1 MIMLIILPQDSVA
14 FDRHDGG
21 LAALVFLT
29 TPPTTGALIAFDYRR
44 SGSGLVV
51 PKTELVLHDNGVS
64 SLNRSGK
71 SAAATKP
78 RICNNLLSISI
89 RTGVSGGIIGLFFLA
104 VLPSGIIHSTA
115 NQRCSQLVFL
125 LSPPLNAFARDA
137 MSFGHGMNAG
147 QLGLLNNLQLVI

>member
-44 SGSGLVV
+44 SGSGFVV

-89 RTGVSGGIIGLFFLA
+89 RIIIGLFFLA

-115 NQRCSQLVFL
+115 NQGFSQLVFL

>member
-1 MIMLIILPQDSVA
+1 MLIILPQDSVA

-44 SGSGLVV
+44 SGSGFVV

-89 RTGVSGGIIGLFFLA
+89 RIIIGLFFLA

-115 NQRCSQLVFL
+115 NQSFSQLVFL

>member
-44 SGSGLVV
+44 SGSGFVV

-89 RTGVSGGIIGLFFLA
+89 RIIIGLFFLA

-115 NQRCSQLVFL
+115 NQGFSQLVFL
-125 LSPPLNAFARDA
+125 LSPPLNTFPSYA
-137 MSFGHGMNAG
+137 MCFGNCMNAA
-147 QLGLLNNLQLVI
+147 

>member
-1 MIMLIILPQDSVA
+1 MLIILPQDSVA

-44 SGSGLVV
+44 SGSGFVV

-89 RTGVSGGIIGLFFLA
+89 RIIIGLFFLA
-104 VLPSGIIHSTA
+104 VLSSGIIHSTA
-115 NQRCSQLVFL
+115 NQGFSQLVFL

>member
-1 MIMLIILPQDSVA
+1 MLIILPQDSVA

-44 SGSGLVV
+44 SGSGFVV

-89 RTGVSGGIIGLFFLA
+89 RIIIGLFFLA

-115 NQRCSQLVFL
+115 NQRFSQLVFL

>member
-29 TPPTTGALIAFDYRR
+29 TPPTTGALIAIDYRR
-44 SGSGLVV
+44 SGSGFVV

-89 RTGVSGGIIGLFFLA
+89 RIIIGLFFLA

-115 NQRCSQLVFL
+115 NQRFSQLVFL

>member
-1 MIMLIILPQDSVA
+1 MLIILPQDSVA

-29 TPPTTGALIAFDYRR
+29 TPPTTRALIAFDYRR
-44 SGSGLVV
+44 SGSGFVV

-89 RTGVSGGIIGLFFLA
+89 RIIIGLFFLA

-115 NQRCSQLVFL
+115 NQRFSQLVFL

>member
-44 SGSGLVV
+44 SGSGFVV

-89 RTGVSGGIIGLFFLA
+89 RIIIGLFFLA

-115 NQRCSQLVFL
+115 NQRFSQLVFL